1 MSDLATRFMNA
12 LQTFERERNLDAIAG
27 MFTEGAALRRAPR
40 ARTYAGRAG
49 AKQFWAEYL
58 DAFEKVETQFGD
70 VTSQDGRA
78 VLEWHSQATSKQG
91 HALAYDGCTVIEGDG
106 DLVRSFRTYYD
117 AASAGMGSAVPP
129 EGQGT

>member
-12 LQTFERERNLDAIAG
+12 LQTFERDRNLDSIAG
-27 MFTEGAALRRAPR
+27 MFAEAAALRRAPR
-40 ARTYAGRAG
+40 ERTYEGRDG

-58 DAFEKVETQFGD
+58 DAFQKVETQFGD

-78 VLEWHSQATSKQG
+78 VLEWHSRATSKQG
-91 HALAYDGCTVIEGDG
+91 HPLEYDGCTVIEGEG
-106 DLVRSFRTYYD
+106 ELVRSFRTYYD

-129 EGQGT
+129 KR

>member
-12 LQTFERERNLDAIAG
+12 LQTFERERNLDTIAG
-27 MFTEGAALRRAPR
+27 MFTEGAQLRRAPR
-40 ARTYAGRAG
+40 ARAYEGRDG

-58 DAFEKVETQFGD
+58 DAFEKVETRFGD

-78 VLEWHSQATSKQG
+78 VLEWHSRATSKQG
-91 HALAYDGCTVIEGDG
+91 HALEYDGCTVIEGDG

-117 AASAGMGSAVPP
+117 AAAAGMGSAVPP
-129 EGQGT
+129 VAKV